1 MNPAFSFMVDES
13 MSESPE
19 RSAADAPSF
28 EEQFAAARAA
38 AMRSL
43 ARRESAES
51 ELTNRL
57 RKQGFDE
64 AVIEAV
70 LDYCRD
76 HRWVDDERYGAM
88 AVRAGAAKG
97 HGPIKIRFE
106 LRRKGLCDTQIETA
120 FDQPE
125 LDWFEL
131 AADLLQRRARVGDL
145 ADFKLRMKWLKYL
158 LGRGFNQD
166 QARYAISTMQERDE

>member
-1 MNPAFSFMVDES
+1 MVGAS
-13 MSESPE
+13 MSEPVDPPLPE
-19 RSAADAPSF
+19 LSF
-28 EEQFAAARAA
+28 EEQFAAARAF

-51 ELTNRL
+51 ELANRL

-64 AVIEAV
+64 TVVEAV
-70 LDYCRD
+70 LDYCRG

-97 HGPIKIRFE
+97 HGPIKIRFD
-106 LRRKGLCDTQIETA
+106 LRRKGLDDGQIEAA
-120 FDQPE
+120 FEQPE

-131 AADLLQRRARVGDL
+131 AAELLQRRARVADL
-145 ADFKLRMKWLKYL
+145 ADFKLRMKWLKNL
-158 LGRGFNQD
+158 LRRGFNQE
-166 QARYAISTMQERDE
+166 QARYAIAQMQEQEE

>member
-1 MNPAFSFMVDES
+1 MVDEL
-13 MSESPE
+13 MSEPADTPVPPE
-19 RSAADAPSF
+19 EPSF
-28 EEQFAAARAA
+28 EEMFAAARAF

-51 ELTNRL
+51 ELANRL
-57 RKQGFDE
+57 RKQGFNDE
-64 AVIEAV
+64 VIGAV
-70 LDYCRD
+70 LDYCRGY
-76 HRWVDDERYGAM
+76 HWVDDERYGAM

-106 LRRKGLCDTQIETA
+106 LRRKGLSDAQIEHA
-120 FDQPE
+120 FEQPE

-131 AADLLQRRARVGDL
+131 ASELLQRRARPSEL
-145 ADFKLRMKWLKYL
+145 EEFKLRMKWLKYL

-166 QARYAISTMQERDE
+166 QARYALSAMQERGE